1 MNYSLVPSEV
11 IEQHIY
17 LIRDQKVMLDRDL
30 ADLYGVSTKVLNQ
43 AVKRNLE
50 RFPEDFMFQLFSD
63 EAETR
68 WNHVRA
74 GRSRSQIV
82 TLKRG
87 ENIKYQPFAFT
98 EHGIL
103 MLSSVLRSERA
114 IAVNIAIMRAFVK
127 LREMLASQKDLVRRL
142 DGLEQKYD
150 KHFQVVFDA
159 IRQLMTPLEK
169 PKRQIGFRV
178 KEPQTIYHTRRQRN
192 RKN

>member
-1 MNYSLVPSEV
+1 MKYSLVPSEV

-17 LIRDQKVMLDRDL
+17 LIRNQKVMLDRDL

-43 AVKRNLE
+43 AVKRNIG
-50 RFPEDFMFQLFSD
+50 RFPEDFMFQISSD
-63 EAETR
+63 EAETW
-68 WNHVRA
+68 WNNIQTS
-74 GRSRSQIV
+74 RSRSQIV

-114 IAVNIAIMRAFVK
+114 IAVNIAIMRTFVK

-142 DGLEQKYD
+142 DVLEQKYD
-150 KHFQVVFDA
+150 KHFQVVFDT
-159 IRQLMTPLEK
+159 IRQLMTPPLK
-169 PKRQIGFRV
+169 PKHKLGFRV
-178 KEPQTIYHTRRQRN
+178 DEPTAFYRTRRQKK
-192 RKN
+192 RKR

>member
-1 MNYSLVPSEV
+1 MSYSLVPSEV

-17 LIRDQKVMLDRDL
+17 LIRNQKVMLDRDL
-30 ADLYGVSTKVLNQ
+30 ADLYGVSTKILNQ

-50 RFPEDFMFQLFSD
+50 RFPEDFMFQLSSG
-63 EAETR
+63 EAETW
-68 WNHVRA
+68 WNHVLA

-114 IAVNIAIMRAFVK
+114 ITVNIAIMRAFVK
-127 LREMLASQKDLVRRL
+127 LREMLASQKNLVHRL
-142 DGLEQKYD
+142 DELEQKYD

-159 IRQLMTPLEK
+159 IRQLMTPPEK
-169 PKRQIGFRV
+169 PKHKIGFRV
-178 KEPQTIYHTRRQRN
+178 EEPKAIYRTRRKRN
-192 RKN
+192 RKP